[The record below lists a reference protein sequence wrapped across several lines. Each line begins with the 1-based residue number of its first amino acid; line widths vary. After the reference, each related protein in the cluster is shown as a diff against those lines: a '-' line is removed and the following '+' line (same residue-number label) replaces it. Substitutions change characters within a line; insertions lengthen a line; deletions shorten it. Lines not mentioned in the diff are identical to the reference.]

1 MLGVVAT
8 VTCLMFKFYTHRN
21 VSKRATRLCIIKTRD
36 GRVTINVV
44 LSPRCL
50 FAHVHSHRRPA
61 ILCADVNNLTRE
73 KNNINKNS
81 TSNFVEIDFSM
92 QKTHGN
98 DSLMMINDYI
108 RKKKKQYSAA
118 EEVKKNDGEAYS
130 EDIDT
135 EWTNETKWKKRRTE
149 TKTAIA

>member
-1 MLGVVAT
+1 
-8 VTCLMFKFYTHRN
+8 MFKFYTHRN
-21 VSKRATRLCIIKTRD
+21 VSRRATRLCIIETRD

-50 FAHVHSHRRPA
+50 FAHVRSHRRPA
-61 ILCADVNNLTRE
+61 ILCADVNNLTRARE
-73 KNNINKNS
+73 KKNNINKNS
-81 TSNFVEIDFSM
+81 TSNFVGNDFSM

-118 EEVKKNDGEAYS
+118 EEATKK
-130 EDIDT
+130 
-135 EWTNETKWKKRRTE
+135 
-149 TKTAIA
+149 